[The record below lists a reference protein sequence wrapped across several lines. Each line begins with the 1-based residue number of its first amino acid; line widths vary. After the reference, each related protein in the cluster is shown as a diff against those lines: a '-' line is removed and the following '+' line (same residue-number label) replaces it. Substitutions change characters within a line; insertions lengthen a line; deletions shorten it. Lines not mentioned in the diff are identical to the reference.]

1 MVGYSYIIQNK
12 VVLYC
17 VHVVLSISGLP
28 FSYTSEMGLVGQ
40 HIVMYQLNPYYLLI
54 LHIYNVLI

>member
-40 HIVMYQLNPYYLLI
+40 HIVMYQLNPRLI